1 MSILCFDVTLEG
13 KRERE
18 RKREGGRESERDR
31 RGAGGG
37 GCVKTSALMFVGQ
50 MTNSSCRR
58 KIRTL
63 PSCFFHSA
71 S

>member
-13 KRERE
+13 ERERE

-37 GCVKTSALMFVGQ
+37 GGCVKTSALMFVG
-50 MTNSSCRR
+50 
-58 KIRTL
+58 KINN
-63 PSCFFHSA
+63 
-71 S
+71 

>member
-37 GCVKTSALMFVGQ
+37 GGVLKRAH
-50 MTNSSCRR
+50 SCLLVR
-58 KIRTL
+58 
-63 PSCFFHSA
+63 
-71 S
+71 

>member
-13 KRERE
+13 ERERE

-37 GCVKTSALMFVGQ
+37 VVKRLLAFSAMLF
-50 MTNSSCRR
+50 
-58 KIRTL
+58 L
-63 PSCFFHSA
+63 F
-71 S
+71 

>member
-13 KRERE
+13 ERERE

-37 GCVKTSALMFVGQ
+37 GGVLKRAHSCLLVRLLIRAADVK
-50 MTNSSCRR
+50 
-58 KIRTL
+58 
-63 PSCFFHSA
+63 
-71 S
+71 